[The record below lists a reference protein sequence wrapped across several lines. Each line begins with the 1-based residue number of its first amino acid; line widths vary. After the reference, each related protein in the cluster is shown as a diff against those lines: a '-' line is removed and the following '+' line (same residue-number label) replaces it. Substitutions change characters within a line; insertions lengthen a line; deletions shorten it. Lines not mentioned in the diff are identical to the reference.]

1 MWGTGN
7 WEKMQLYWRVYIETC
22 GGGATGVLVL
32 VSADLERMII
42 SLGAGDLGTD
52 LWWDHEGD
60 GRLFFPNKFRDGV
73 TKKREGGGNQLSPD
87 TKSDQQQHMITY

>member
-1 MWGTGN
+1 
-7 WEKMQLYWRVYIETC
+7 MQLYWRVYIETC
-22 GGGATGVLVL
+22 GEGVTGVSVL

-60 GRLFFPNKFRDGV
+60 GRLFQISFVMVSP
-73 TKKREGGGNQLSPD
+73 KREGE
-87 TKSDQQQHMITY
+87 KSIVSRYKI

>member
-7 WEKMQLYWRVYIETC
+7 CKKMQLYWRVYIETC
-22 GGGATGVLVL
+22 GGGVTGVLVL

-42 SLGAGDLGTD
+42 SLGASDLGTD

-60 GRLFFPNKFRDGV
+60 GRLFQISFGDGV
-73 TKKREGGGNQLSPD
+73 TKKRGGEINCLQIQNLTNSN
-87 TKSDQQQHMITY
+87 I

>member
-1 MWGTGN
+1 M
-7 WEKMQLYWRVYIETC
+7 
-22 GGGATGVLVL
+22 TGVLAQ
-32 VSADLERMII
+32 VSADLERMLI

-73 TKKREGGGNQLSPD
+73 TKKRKRGEENQLSPD
-87 TKSDQQQHMITY
+87 TKSDQQQHIITY

>member
-1 MWGTGN
+1 VGN
-7 WEKMQLYWRVYIETC
+7 WELGENATVLERYIETC

-60 GRLFFPNKFRDGV
+60 GRLFFPNKFRDGI
-73 TKKREGGGNQLSPD
+73 TKKREREGG
-87 TKSDQQQHMITY
+87 KSIVSRYTI